1 MQPTISVKNS
11 SLTDTQIG
19 LLTIPAIT
27 VLTLAV
33 LILLNRTSRK
43 NPLAYISLF
52 LASIHL
58 YHHYTLI
65 GLQNKH

>member
-1 MQPTISVKNS
+1 MQPTVSVKNS

>member
-1 MQPTISVKNS
+1 MQPTVSVKNS
-11 SLTDTQIG
+11 SLTDTQLG
-19 LLTIPAIT
+19 LLTIPAVT

-33 LILLNRTSRK
+33 LILLNKTSRK

-52 LASIHL
+52 LAGIHL

>member
-11 SLTDTQIG
+11 SLTDTQIE